1 MAKKVADSEQDT
13 QGNLTNPLDEEL
25 GHPVLTGHPAEG
37 GEEEGELGPEK
48 EEGEETPEEKAEREA
63 AEAAGGETPE
73 QKAARETAAAGGEF
87 KPKYKT
93 HEEAE
98 RAYAEAETRMHT
110 ATTEASR
117 EKARADAAEA
127 KTQELELKLAEKEKG
142 ATTEAGLEAKEA
154 ELRTA
159 TIAARQKAF
168 DTINELDRT
177 DPDYQKKV
185 AAAWGDADVE
195 IRRAERR
202 IFPPGTEDID
212 GKIAA
217 GIKAEREKDKA
228 TKAEDDKK
236 TAAEKAW
243 ETAVDAGKKAGLA
256 LDDPELPDLD
266 LFEVAGRKLPAELQG
281 KGATKEVCDWMIS
294 YVQKRLGRVALTKEQ
309 REELARQEQLNNQP
323 LGKGGRRETTKTQ
336 KGSTRTLD
344 DDLADAKTQRTLR

>member
-1 MAKKVADSEQDT
+1 MAKKVADPEQDT
-13 QGNLTNPLDEEL
+13 QGNLTNPLDDEL
-25 GHPVLTGHPAEG
+25 GHPVLSGHPADS
-37 GEEEGELGPEK
+37 EEEGEAGPKLG
-48 EEGEETPEEKAEREA
+48 EEEETPEEKAAREA
-63 AEAAGGETPE
+63 LEAETPE
-73 QKAARETAAAGGEF
+73 QKAAREALENKPEEF

-98 RAYAEAETRMHT
+98 RAHTEAERRMHEATSDT
-110 ATTEASR
+110 AK

-127 KTQELELKLAEKEKG
+127 KAQELELKLAEKEKG
-142 ATTEAGLEAKEA
+142 ATSEADLETKEA

-212 GKIAA
+212 SKIAA
-217 GIKAEREKDKA
+217 GIKAEREKDAA
-228 TKAEDDKK
+228 TKAADDKK
-236 TAAEKAW
+236 TAQQKAW
-243 ETAVDAGKKAGLA
+243 ETAVEAGKKAGLA
-256 LDDPELPDLD
+256 LDDPEAPDLD
-266 LFEVAGRKLPAELQG
+266 LFEKAGEKLPEELRG
-281 KGATKEVCDWMIS
+281 KGATKEVCDWMIG
-294 YVQKRLGRVALTKEQ
+294 YVRKRISRVALTKEQ
-309 REELARQEQLNNQP
+309 KEELARQEQLNNQP

-344 DDLADAKTQRTLR
+344 DDLADAKAQRTLR